1 MARFLEETKKRTV
14 KGEEM
19 NGNDERGLY
28 GTYKHLEV
36 LKRGPWAVNLPYLPD
51 TGGHGSPRMHPP
63 MYTTR
68 SRVRGPGSESESQQP
83 GKLARPK
90 FYNIPAG
97 RALRNACN
105 GRLEGQPR
113 SESLQGL
120 VICGKSSLK
129 P

>member
-63 MYTTR
+63 MYTPD
-68 SRVRGPGSESESQQP
+68 PGSGVQGPSP
-83 GKLARPK
+83 
-90 FYNIPAG
+90 
-97 RALRNACN
+97 
-105 GRLEGQPR
+105 
-113 SESLQGL
+113 SL
-120 VICGKSSLK
+120 SSLGS
-129 P
+129 